1 MFNIYTVN
9 KLWKLKNVEQDIP
22 EDLHTNPVIAK
33 LLFQRGICTPQEVE
47 KFFNPKLEDVHNP
60 FLMKDMD
67 KAVERLHRAVENKE
81 RICVYGDYDVDGIT
95 AVSLV
100 YIFLEKLLSD
110 SDNLGFFIPDR
121 YIDGYGLSKRGI
133 DYAYENNVSLMIV
146 LDCGIKA
153 VEEVLY
159 AKEKGIDVIVCDH
172 HLAEGKIPQAYAV
185 LDPKREDCPYPCKH
199 LSGCGVGL
207 KLVWAYSLAHHLSER
222 EYIYPLLDLA
232 ALSIAS
238 DIVPVVDENRILS
251 YYGLMLVNTR
261 PRPGF
266 ETLFRYA
273 NIRAYRPENHKFM
286 PAPPARGTN
295 MSRYYD
301 KEISN
306 SDLVF
311 SLGPRL
317 NAAGR
322 VRDGKVAV
330 RLMICKR
337 MDEAEQIARLINNIN
352 TERKNLD
359 HTAYQEALEMIV
371 DKAGETRAS
380 TVVFDAAWSQGIV
393 GIVASRLTETFYR
406 PTIVFTTA
414 DADKNTLV
422 GSARSVK
429 GFNIYEAISACA
441 DMGLIDH
448 FGGHKYAAG
457 LTIRLENYEKFRDTF
472 EKIVLENLNG
482 EEPQQEIEIDDE
494 LSFEQITP
502 ELVAAVKEFAPFG
515 PKNLNPLFV
524 TKNVLTE
531 KASCIKEKHLKLLL
545 FQQESCTKR
554 FEGIAFKQSDAFERI
569 ARNKPFD
576 VCYHLEENSFNG
588 NTSIQLNIQDMHF
601 PE

>member
-1 MFNIYTVN
+1 
-9 KLWKLKNVEQDIP
+9 
-22 EDLHTNPVIAK
+22 
-33 LLFQRGICTPQEVE
+33 
-47 KFFNPKLEDVHNP
+47 
-60 FLMKDMD
+60 
-67 KAVERLHRAVENKE
+67 
-81 RICVYGDYDVDGIT
+81 
-95 AVSLV
+95 
-100 YIFLEKLLSD
+100 
-110 SDNLGFFIPDR
+110 
-121 YIDGYGLSKRGI
+121 
-133 DYAYENNVSLMIV
+133 
-146 LDCGIKA
+146 
-153 VEEVLY
+153 
-159 AKEKGIDVIVCDH
+159 
-172 HLAEGKIPQAYAV
+172 
-185 LDPKREDCPYPCKH
+185 
-199 LSGCGVGL
+199 
-207 KLVWAYSLAHHLSER
+207 
-222 EYIYPLLDLA
+222 
-232 ALSIAS
+232 
-238 DIVPVVDENRILS
+238 
-251 YYGLMLVNTR
+251 
-261 PRPGF
+261 
-266 ETLFRYA
+266 
-273 NIRAYRPENHKFM
+273 
-286 PAPPARGTN
+286 APPARGTS

-322 VRDGKVAV
+322 VSDGKYAV

-337 MDEAEQIARLINNIN
+337 MDEAEKIARIINTIN

-371 DKAGETRAS
+371 DKTEENRAS

-429 GFNIYEAISACA
+429 SFNIYEAISACA

-457 LTIRLENYEKFRDTF
+457 LTIRLENYEKFKEAF
-472 EKIVLENLNG
+472 EKIVNENFNG
-482 EEPQQEIEIDDE
+482 EEPQQEIEIDDV
-494 LSFEQITP
+494 LTFEQITP

-515 PKNLNPLFV
+515 PKNLNPLFI
-524 TKNVLTE
+524 TKDVLAE
-531 KASCIKEKHLKLLL
+531 KVSRIKEKHLKLLL
-545 FQQESCTKR
+545 FQQNSHTKR
-554 FEGIAFKQSDAFERI
+554 FESIAFKQSDAFERI

>member
-1 MFNIYTVN
+1 MN
-9 KLWKLKNVEQDIP
+9 KLWKVKNVEQDIP
-22 EDLHTNPVIAK
+22 EGLHANPVIAK
-33 LLFQRGICTPQEVE
+33 LLFQRGIRTPQEVD
-47 KFFNPKLEDVHNP
+47 KFFHPRLEDVHDP

-100 YIFLEKLLSD
+100 YIFLEKLLSE

-172 HLAEGKIPQAYAV
+172 HLAEGEIPQAYAV
-185 LDPKREDCPYPCKH
+185 LDPKREDCSYPCEH

-238 DIVPVVDENRILS
+238 DIVPVVGENRILS
-251 YYGLMLVNTR
+251 YYGLMLINTR

-273 NIRAYRPENHKFM
+273 NIRAYNPKNHKFM
-286 PAPPARGTN
+286 PAPPARGTS

-322 VRDGKVAV
+322 VRDGKDAV

-337 MDEAEQIARLINNIN
+337 MDEAERIAGLINHIN

-359 HTAYQEALEMIV
+359 HTAYQEALEMIEG
-371 DKAGETRAS
+371 DADETRTS
-380 TVVFDAAWSQGIV
+380 TVVFEATWSQGIV

-414 DADKNTLV
+414 ADDKNTLV

-457 LTIRLENYEKFRDTF
+457 LTIRLENYEKFRETF
-472 EKIVLENLNG
+472 ERIVRENLNG
-482 EEPQQEIEIDDE
+482 EEPQQEIEIDGE
-494 LSFEQITP
+494 LSFGDITP
-502 ELVAAVKEFAPFG
+502 ELVADVKKFAPFG

-524 TKNVLTE
+524 TKDVLAE
-531 KASCIKEKHLKLLL
+531 KAACIKEKHLKLLL
-545 FQQESCTKR
+545 FQQDLRAKR
-554 FEGIAFKQSDAFERI
+554 FEGIAFKQSDAFGKI
-569 ARNKPFD
+569 AGNKPFD

-588 NTSIQLNIQDMHF
+588 NTSTQLNIQDMHF